1 MDGQPHVLHLYA
13 VNNSPQTE
21 LIASPQM
28 FVCALPPSPTNL
40 SASCSGS
47 GTLASMSWTLPS
59 GFPLSYVRVLD
70 NNTGAYAGLVPEWWA
85 DAGPSLMI
93 NTTPGHNYTWWVHTR
108 TSAPAVYSPE
118 VYGNFTC
125 ANPPPVVSVSVSPN
139 PVPYGSNT
147 GVSYSS
153 TNGYYCMVYRDW
165 IYLSEAY
172 AGSGTFYT
180 PAQTSPGAH
189 EAEAYCYNSDWVGS
203 GWVTTPFTVAAP
215 LPTVSVSVSPNPV
228 AYGANPAA
236 VVSVSNAYWCDLY
249 DNWTLSNSGFSSS
262 GTYYV
267 SPHSPGSH
275 QIEVYCYNSDWAGSG
290 WAYANYS
297 VNNAPINGGWSEWS
311 ATNPAC
317 GYSGTQTRTCTN
329 PAPAYGGADC
339 VGPSTQSYTNAQCL
353 PTASCSV
360 SPNPLANGGN
370 PGITLSSTYGYY
382 CYVYND
388 WVNVNTGYFTS
399 GTYYPGAQTAPG
411 AHEAEVYCYN
421 SDWAGSGWNTCSY
434 SVNNAPINGGWS
446 AWSATN
452 PACGYSG
459 TQTRTC
465 TNPAPAYGGA
475 DCVGPS
481 TQSYTNAQCLPTASC
496 SVSPNP
502 LANGGNPGITLSS
515 TYGYYCY
522 VYNDW
527 VNVNTGYFT
536 SGTYY
541 PGAQTAPGAH
551 EAEVY
556 CYNSDWAGS
565 GWNTC
570 SYSVNNAPINGGWSA
585 WSATNPACGY
595 SGTQTRTCTNPAP
608 AYGGADCVGP
618 STQSY
623 TNAQCLPTAS
633 CSVSPNPLA
642 NGGNPGITLS
652 STYGYYCYVY
662 NDWVNVNTGYFTSG
676 TYYPGAQT
684 APGAHEAEVYCY
696 NSDWAGSGWNTCSY
710 SVNNA
715 PINGGWS
722 AWSATNPACGYSGTQ
737 TRTCTN
743 PAPAYGGADCVGP
756 STQSYTNAQCLPTA
770 SCSVSPN
777 PLANGGNPGITL
789 SSTYGYYCYVY
800 NDWVNVNTG
809 YFTSGTYYPG
819 AQTAPGAHEAE
830 VYCYNSDWA
839 GSGWNTCSYSVNN
852 VITTPTLSSVTISS
866 PTVKADNLTQYNIVV
881 TGADTGGGS
890 KISHEYALINYQ
902 GTNAGIYRGYLTW
915 YYDGAYAGWDGQK
928 NKQSCTGGGIAAIQY
943 GGYGDNYIN
952 LDSCTTSISGNTRTT
967 TFAVHFN
974 SSFDTPTT
982 NNDISGYVHNLDN
995 NNTGWI
1001 NFDLNFNLAITSG
1014 TLTPSSSSCIIP
1026 ANQSNCNKNLSWTT
1040 TNPVGTSAVT
1050 KTGGATVA
1058 TGNSGTNVS
1067 LNVKYDTETFYL
1079 YNNSKLLAQSTITSS
1094 CSGTHVWDGSKCA
1107 LATSANIS
1115 VSPTTI
1121 FTGGSSTLTWSSDGT
1136 SCTGTNFNTGGA
1148 TSGSIL
1154 VNPVSTTT
1162 YTVTCNG
1169 VSASTN
1175 SAKVTVRKK
1184 PSFIED

>member
-1 MDGQPHVLHLYA
+1 
-13 VNNSPQTE
+13 
-21 LIASPQM
+21 
-28 FVCALPPSPTNL
+28 
-40 SASCSGS
+40 
-47 GTLASMSWTLPS
+47 
-59 GFPLSYVRVLD
+59 
-70 NNTGAYAGLVPEWWA
+70 
-85 DAGPSLMI
+85 
-93 NTTPGHNYTWWVHTR
+93 
-108 TSAPAVYSPE
+108 
-118 VYGNFTC
+118 
-125 ANPPPVVSVSVSPN
+125 
-139 PVPYGSNT
+139 
-147 GVSYSS
+147 
-153 TNGYYCMVYRDW
+153 MVYRDW

-172 AGSGTFYT
+172 SGSGTFYT
-180 PAQTSPGAH
+180 PAQTAPGAH

-434 SVNNAPINGGWS
+434 SVNN
-446 AWSATN
+446 
-452 PACGYSG
+452 
-459 TQTRTC
+459 
-465 TNPAPAYGGA
+465 
-475 DCVGPS
+475 
-481 TQSYTNAQCLPTASC
+481 
-496 SVSPNP
+496 
-502 LANGGNPGITLSS
+502 
-515 TYGYYCY
+515 
-522 VYNDW
+522 
-527 VNVNTGYFT
+527 
-536 SGTYY
+536 
-541 PGAQTAPGAH
+541 
-551 EAEVY
+551 
-556 CYNSDWAGS
+556 
-565 GWNTC
+565 
-570 SYSVNNAPINGGWSA
+570 
-585 WSATNPACGY
+585 
-595 SGTQTRTCTNPAP
+595 
-608 AYGGADCVGP
+608 
-618 STQSY
+618 
-623 TNAQCLPTAS
+623 
-633 CSVSPNPLA
+633 
-642 NGGNPGITLS
+642 
-652 STYGYYCYVY
+652 
-662 NDWVNVNTGYFTSG
+662 
-676 TYYPGAQT
+676 
-684 APGAHEAEVYCY
+684 
-696 NSDWAGSGWNTCSY
+696 
-710 SVNNA
+710 
-715 PINGGWS
+715 
-722 AWSATNPACGYSGTQ
+722 
-737 TRTCTN
+737 
-743 PAPAYGGADCVGP
+743 
-756 STQSYTNAQCLPTA
+756 
-770 SCSVSPN
+770 
-777 PLANGGNPGITL
+777 
-789 SSTYGYYCYVY
+789 
-800 NDWVNVNTG
+800 
-809 YFTSGTYYPG
+809 
-819 AQTAPGAHEAE
+819 
-830 VYCYNSDWA
+830 
-839 GSGWNTCSYSVNN
+839 

-967 TFAVHFN
+967 TFVVHFN

-1067 LNVKYDTETFYL
+1067 LSVKYDTETFYL

-1184 PSFIED
+1184 PSFMED